1 MARYEMTIKFDT
13 NADLTF
19 EELEHLLFECRVQIE
34 EPSDYRGENK
44 RARFTT
50 EFVSA
55 GFGEADEF

>member
-1 MARYEMTIKFDT
+1 MARYQMTIKFDT

-50 EFVSA
+50 EV
-55 GFGEADEF
+55 GGGEFGDADEL